1 MSLYSHS
8 RLSCFEQCSLK
19 FKFSYIDKVET
30 EIEETVEAFLGSRVH
45 ETFEKLYKDF
55 KFQKLNTLKELLEF
69 YNKSWEENWN
79 DAIVIVRKEY
89 DPENYRKM
97 GEKFIIDYY
106 NRYKPFNQS
115 TTIALETEKTV
126 ELDDNHNIHIRI
138 DRLSLADEKTY
149 EIHDYKTSNKL
160 PTQDDLDNDRQ
171 LAIYAYGIKKMYP
184 DAEEIKLVWHFL
196 AFDKEMTSTRKP
208 EQLEA
213 LRKEILELIEKIEK
227 EQKFPPTVSILCD
240 WCEFQVI
247 CPEWKHKFET
257 STLEPNKYL
266 KEEGV
271 TLVNEYASAKEESDK
286 LSEKLEKIREALIIY
301 AKKKGITSIF
311 GSGVK
316 ASVKSYS
323 SLYGF
328 ASHG

>member
-184 DAEEIKLVWHFL
+184 DAQQIELMWHFL
-196 AFDKEMTSTRKP
+196 AFDKEMTSKNKP
-208 EQLEA
+208 EQLVA
-213 LRKEILELIEKIEK
+213 L
-227 EQKFPPTVSILCD
+227 
-240 WCEFQVI
+240 
-247 CPEWKHKFET
+247 
-257 STLEPNKYL
+257 
-266 KEEGV
+266 
-271 TLVNEYASAKEESDK
+271 
-286 LSEKLEKIREALIIY
+286 
-301 AKKKGITSIF
+301 
-311 GSGVK
+311 
-316 ASVKSYS
+316 
-323 SLYGF
+323 
-328 ASHG
+328 